1 MIHITSPAKHQR
13 DIIIIYTYVAPE
25 NSSIYTSDE
34 SNGIEILQRTVDDVI
49 SQYPNTNIMLAGDFN
64 ARTSNHLDYITN
76 DDISFIFNDNMLDY
90 PSDNFD
96 LDRCSKDRKIN
107 KFGLSLLDMCC
118 TRDLYILNG
127 RLFNDKDGNFT
138 CFSNNGTSVVDYI
151 ICSTDMFKSIR
162 NFGIGD
168 EDFSD
173 HFPLYCTVELN
184 TVIESQPT
192 FDWFNEKKL
201 IDWSKMKWKPNLKEQ
216 FIEKFTE
223 LFQTFIADLESNDYG
238 NVVQTALS
246 FINLF
251 HSAGNNMRV
260 NTYFP
265 NIHIPYQPKWW
276 DNDCHMAKKEK

>member
-1 MIHITSPAKHQR
+1 
-13 DIIIIYTYVAPE
+13 
-25 NSSIYTSDE
+25 
-34 SNGIEILQRTVDDVI
+34 
-49 SQYPNTNIMLAGDFN
+49 MLAGYFN

-90 PSDNFD
+90 LSDNFN

-107 KFGLSLLDMCC
+107 KFGLSLLDMFC
-118 TRDLYILNG
+118 TRDLHILNG

-151 ICSTDMFKSIR
+151 ICSTDIFKSIR

-173 HFPLYCTVELN
+173 HFPLYCTIALN

-192 FDWFNEKKL
+192 FDCFNEKKL
-201 IDWSKMKWKPNLKEQ
+201 IDWSKVKWKPNLKEQ

-223 LFQTFIADLESNDYG
+223 LFKTFIEDLEFNDYG
-238 NVVQTALS
+238 NVVQTAPS

-251 HSAGNNMRV
+251 QQRLSRF
-260 NTYFP
+260 Y
-265 NIHIPYQPKWW
+265 PK
-276 DNDCHMAKKEK
+276 